1 MQRKGGKKN
10 WKGEFK
16 NTWKSQRKKEIKN
29 TINTKRMNEI
39 NEIICI
45 YNKKEETINLLHD
58 FNKDEEHFYDEEE
71 KKIYNLSKNYM
82 KNFYK
87 KDIDIYINDKKIKF
101 NTKYTSN
108 KRGEIKV
115 KFIFHLFLTN
125 TAYMFYNC
133 YSLES
138 IDLSS
143 FNTTKDKNMWSI
155 FSDCSSL
162 KRKYKIK

>member
-58 FNKDEEHFYDEEE
+58 FNKDMKYYDEEIR
-71 KKIYNLSKNYM
+71 KIYNETKNYM
-82 KNFYK
+82 KDIYK
-87 KDIDIYINDKKIKF
+87 KDIDIYINDKKIQF
-101 NTKYTSN
+101 NTKYTSDET
-108 KRGEIKV
+108 GEIKV
-115 KFIFHLFLTN
+115 KFIFHQILNN
-125 TAYMFYNC
+125 TSYMFSHC
-133 YSLES
+133 SSLES

-143 FNTTKDKNMWSI
+143 FNTTNVTNMNSM
-155 FSDCSSL
+155 FSFCSSL
-162 KRKYKIK
+162 RKKYYKY